1 MADGFIRW
9 YRESGATS
17 VFAEQVRLFEAHGI
31 GLVHPV
37 RGAAV
42 VLDVEGDQVL
52 MRPEEL
58 GHLLGMRI
66 ASVTMQWWFS
76 ADIDVV
82 DSYSYEPLGCEIQ
95 TLWLDGL
102 TPEQADTVEAAVVA
116 AATGLST
123 PARAVI
129 VDRRGEGD
137 PDDWDSAV
145 LYEGERLPVVRDR
158 MLVRE
163 PLTARLLRSSPE
175 PMSMK
180 TGAGLTVIS
189 PARPL

>member
-17 VFAEQVRLFEAHGI
+17 VFAEQVKIFEAHGI

-58 GHLLGMRI
+58 GHLLGLRI
-66 ASVTMQWWFS
+66 SSITMEWWFS

-102 TPEQADTVEAAVVA
+102 TREQADAVEAAVVA
-116 AATGLST
+116 AATGLPT
-123 PARAVI
+123 PTRAVI

-145 LYEGERLPVVRDR
+145 LYEGERLPVVRDWV
-158 MLVRE
+158 LVRE
-163 PLTARLLRSSPE
+163 PLTDRLLRSSPE
-175 PMSMK
+175 LRREEAA
-180 TGAGLTVIS
+180 TGLTLLS